1 MSITIDVAFFH
12 KGTISIGKAKRGWA
26 QVVVVGGGGGGGDG
40 ALDGRVQC
48 AP

>member
-26 QVVVVGGGGGGGDG
+26 QVVVVVGVGGGDG